1 MFSPNTYLIFS
12 IVCFSLI
19 VILRLFARL
28 PSSKIV
34 GDLKIPKRKFVLLV
48 LDWCSSNLGN
58 QKKGYLLEVKY
69 CRSKEF
75 AGYYFNNTKTIQIF
89 VFDELDLLDL
99 TEIII
104 HEYVHHLQYADKKTE
119 FEYSKYENDVGYWN
133 NPFEVEARNI
143 SKKLRNQC
151 YKDVVNSTRVL

>member
-1 MFSPNTYLIFS
+1 MNPDIFLYFS
-12 IVCFSLI
+12 ISCFSLC
-19 VILRLFARL
+19 LFL
-28 PSSKIV
+28 LLFSSFKTNKKVRDI
-34 GDLKIPKRKFVLLV
+34 KIPKKKFVLLV
-48 LDWCSSNLGN
+48 LDWCVTNLGK
-58 QKKGYLLEVKY
+58 QKRGYQLDVKY
-69 CRSKEF
+69 HRPKEF